1 MAWCDASSSISDD
14 EDGEVGDND
23 NDDGGDDD
31 DDDDEDGSKVIYVQ
45 HAKYFI
51 RPRCSHKRRLIGIV
65 LESTRKGCMSMCHI
79 LLRF

>member
-1 MAWCDASSSISDD
+1 MAWCDASSSRSDD
-14 EDGEVGDND
+14 VDGEVGDDD

-51 RPRCSHKRRLIGIV
+51 
-65 LESTRKGCMSMCHI
+65 STPLMSKAAFEHTHTSAVNAT
-79 LLRF
+79 